1 MYNRLLCAVMI
12 LLLGGGTSTAFAQ
25 RSGTVGGRFAS
36 HTISQDQTEMP
47 DGSMMVTIHYHQTA
61 FADDQSHPLD
71 NISNDCV
78 GMLQVSGEGA
88 AMSASGSCFGIDA
101 DGDRVASWWRMD
113 EGGTDDC
120 PVMCGSWGFF
130 AGTGKFEGLEGSGTW
145 EQKTTFANSDTGT
158 WRGSYTMR

>member
-25 RSGTVGGRFAS
+25 RSVEGRYAT

-47 DGSMMVTIHYHQTA
+47 DGSMMVTTRYHQTA

-71 NISNDCV
+71 NTSADCV
-78 GMLQVSGEGA
+78 SLLHVSGEGA
-88 AMSASGSCFGIDA
+88 VMSASGSCFVIDA
-101 DGDRVASWWRMD
+101 DGDRTSFGLRMD

-120 PVMCGSWGFF
+120 PGQCRSWGFF
-130 AGTGKFEGLEGSGTW
+130 AGTGKFEGIEGGGTW
-145 EQKTTFANSDTGT
+145 ENKTSFANGDTGT